1 MKRYGYHRTSTR
13 DQMQY
18 IIEKPKT
25 ESGERY
31 VPMSDEVVACFKRIL
46 ANRVNPKVEPMMA
59 LH

>member
-1 MKRYGYHRTSTR
+1 MILVRRELQRTS
-13 DQMQY
+13 QMQY

-46 ANRVNPKVEPMMA
+46 ANRVNPKVDG
-59 LH
+59 LIR